1 MKKKAK
7 WITMTAVMI
16 ALLIVWQ
23 IVMGPLIS
31 INPAMIIVMGSG
43 VNLLFIVA
51 VMINGFSSGLIVSI
65 LAPLI
70 TGILGIGG
78 IPLPLAPFI
87 IAGNVALILVWFLMG
102 RLKFGRKT
110 VVYLIAAIVAA
121 AVKFVVL
128 YILVVKIAMP
138 LLNLP
143 PAISVAF
150 SYPQFVTAL
159 IGGLLALLIVPVLQ
173 KVAKMD

>member
-7 WITMTAVMI
+7 WVTMTAVII

-31 INPAMIIVMGSG
+31 VNPAMVIVMGSG

-51 VMINGFSSGLIVSI
+51 VMVNGFSSGLIVSI

-70 TGILGIGG
+70 TGIMGIGG

-87 IAGNVALILVWFLMG
+87 MAGNVALILVWFLIG
-102 RLKFGRKT
+102 RLKTGKKP
-110 VVYLIAAIVAA
+110 VVYLIAAIAAA

-128 YILVVKIAMP
+128 FILVVKIAVP

-143 PAISVAF
+143 PMISVAF
-150 SYPQFVTAL
+150 SAPQFITAL
-159 IGGLLALLIVPVLQ
+159 IGGLLALLLVPVLQ
-173 KVAKMD
+173 KVVKMD